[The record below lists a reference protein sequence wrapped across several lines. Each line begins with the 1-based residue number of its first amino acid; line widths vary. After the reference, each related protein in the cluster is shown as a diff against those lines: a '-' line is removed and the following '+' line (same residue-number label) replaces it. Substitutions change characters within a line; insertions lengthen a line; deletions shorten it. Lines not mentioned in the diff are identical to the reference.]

1 MSAVPERPASEPVD
15 NRRVRFHLAGFHPDG
30 TPLVRVEDEAGQQVV
45 HDRQGTHTYRD
56 QGYSAQHSA
65 HLLVCE
71 EHGCRMIAN
80 TDENKVRRRGG
91 KVPTGVPPE
100 HPKPPVGGSDPVCAT
115 CGFMGCHAASCPRIR
130 SRR

>member
-1 MSAVPERPASEPVD
+1 MDTKPPSEPVD
-15 NRRVRFHLAGFHPDG
+15 NRRVRFHLAGFHLDG

-80 TDENKVRRRGG
+80 TDENKARRQGADRRTCCA
-91 KVPTGVPPE
+91 PLT
-100 HPKPPVGGSDPVCAT
+100 GGSTPTAGKAT
-115 CGFMGCHAASCPRIR
+115 DESAPSESLEI
-130 SRR
+130 